1 MKKDITNRKD
11 IMKKSSFH
19 LTEQNQKIESRIVV
33 ALERISEAFR
43 VLLWN
48 ESKENS
54 LSPIQI
60 QILIFIYF
68 HSTEKCKV
76 GYLADEFNMTKA
88 TISDS
93 VKVLLSKE
101 LVTKETDPID
111 TRSFSLSLTNKGKK
125 IAKKASLFASSI
137 EQPIEKLTQ
146 EQKTIML
153 NGLLKLIY
161 DLNKSGI
168 ITIQRMCFTCSNYQL
183 EKGVHYCKLLKSQLA
198 ENELRVDCPEHELQ
212 I

>member
-1 MKKDITNRKD
+1 MKY
-11 IMKKSSFH
+11 SSFN
-19 LTEQNQKIESRIVV
+19 LNEQNQKTESRIVV

-60 QILIFIYF
+60 QIMIFVYF
-68 HSTEKCKV
+68 HSQEKCKV

-93 VKVLLSKE
+93 VKILLSKD
-101 LVTKETDPID
+101 LVAKETDPLD
-111 TRSFSLSLTNKGKK
+111 TRSYSLSLTTEGKK
-125 IAKKASLFASSI
+125 IAQKVSFFASSI
-137 EQPIEKLTQ
+137 EQPLENLT
-146 EQKTIML
+146 EEHKTIML
-153 NGLLKLIY
+153 NGLLKLIF

-168 ITIQRMCFTCSNYQL
+168 ITIQRMCFTCSNYQVD
-183 EKGVHYCKLLKSQLA
+183 KGIHYCKLLKSQLA
-198 ENELRVDCPEHELQ
+198 ESELRVDCPEHELLL
-212 I
+212 

>member
-1 MKKDITNRKD
+1 MKY
-11 IMKKSSFH
+11 SSFN
-19 LTEQNQKIESRIVV
+19 LNEQNQKIESRIVV

-68 HSTEKCKV
+68 HSLEKCKE
-76 GYLADEFNMTKA
+76 GYMADEFNMTKA

-93 VKVLLSKE
+93 VKILLSKE

-111 TRSFSLSLTNKGKK
+111 TRSFSLSLTYEGKK

-168 ITIQRMCFTCSNYQL
+168 ITIQRMCFSCSNYQL

-198 ENELRVDCPEHELQ
+198 ENELRIDCQEHELQ

>member
-1 MKKDITNRKD
+1 MKN
-11 IMKKSSFH
+11 SSFN
-19 LTEQNQKIESRIVV
+19 LNEQNQKIESRIVV

-60 QILIFIYF
+60 QLLIFIYF
-68 HSTEKCKV
+68 HSIEKCKV
-76 GYLADEFNMTKA
+76 GYLANEFNMTKA

-93 VKVLLSKE
+93 VKVLLSKG
-101 LVTKETDPID
+101 LVEKEIDHTD
-111 TRSFSLSLTNKGKK
+111 TRSFSLCLTNEGRK
-125 IAKKASLFASSI
+125 IAKKASFFASSI
-137 EQPIEKLTQ
+137 EKPIEKLSQ
-146 EQKTIML
+146 EQKIIML

-168 ITIQRMCFTCSNYQL
+168 ITIQRMCFTCTNYQL
-183 EKGVHYCKLLKSQLA
+183 ENGVHYCKLLRSKLA
-198 ENELRVDCPEHELQ
+198 ENELRIDCPEHELQ
-212 I
+212 M

>member
-1 MKKDITNRKD
+1 MKY
-11 IMKKSSFH
+11 SSFN
-19 LTEQNQKIESRIVV
+19 LSEQNQKVESRIVV

-60 QILIFIYF
+60 QILIFVYF
-68 HSTEKCKV
+68 HSQEKCKV

-93 VKVLLSKE
+93 VKVLLSKD
-101 LVTKETDPID
+101 LVAKETDPID
-111 TRSFSLSLTNKGKK
+111 TRSYSLSLTTKKKK
-125 IAKKASLFASSI
+125 IAIKASFFASSI
-137 EQPIEKLTQ
+137 EQPLEKLNE
-146 EQKTIML
+146 EQKTVML

-168 ITIQRMCFTCSNYQL
+168 ITIQRMCFTCSNYQVD
-183 EKGVHYCKLLKSQLA
+183 KGVHYCKLLKSQLA
-198 ENELRVDCPEHELQ
+198 ERELRVDCPEHELQ
-212 I
+212 L

>member
-1 MKKDITNRKD
+1 MWLKKHPMKY
-11 IMKKSSFH
+11 SSFY
-19 LTEQNQKIESRIVV
+19 LNEQNQKVESRIVV

-60 QILIFIYF
+60 QVLIFIYF
-68 HSTEKCKV
+68 HSPEKCKV

-93 VKVLLSKE
+93 VKVLLAKG
-101 LVTKETDPID
+101 LATKERNLTD
-111 TRSFSLSLTNKGKK
+111 TRSYSLSLTTEGKE
-125 IAKKASLFASSI
+125 IAKKASVFTTSI
-137 EQPIEKLTQ
+137 EQPIEKLTE
-146 EQKTIML
+146 EQKKAML

-161 DLNKSGI
+161 ELNKSGI
-168 ITIQRMCFTCSNYQL
+168 ITIQRMCFTCSYYQFDN
-183 EKGVHYCKLLKSQLA
+183 GVHYCKLLKSQLA
-198 ENELRVDCPEHELQ
+198 EKELRVDCPEHELS
-212 I
+212 

>member
-1 MKKDITNRKD
+1 MKH
-11 IMKKSSFH
+11 SSFN
-19 LTEQNQKIESRIVV
+19 LNEQNQKIESRIVV

-60 QILIFIYF
+60 QILIFIHF
-68 HSTEKCKV
+68 HALEKCKV

-93 VKVLLSKE
+93 VRVLLSKE

-111 TRSFSLSLTNKGKK
+111 TRSYSLSLTDEGKN
-125 IAKKASLFASSI
+125 IAKKASFFASSI

-168 ITIQRMCFTCSNYQL
+168 ITIQRMCFTCSFYNA
-183 EKGVHYCKLLKSQLA
+183 ENGIHYCNLLKTKLTES
-198 ENELRVDCPEHELQ
+198 EIRVDCPEHE
-212 I
+212 IIT

>member
-1 MKKDITNRKD
+1 MRY
-11 IMKKSSFH
+11 SSFN
-19 LTEQNQKIESRIVV
+19 LNEQNQKIESRIVV

-60 QILIFIYF
+60 QILIFVYF
-68 HSTEKCKV
+68 HSSEKCKV

-93 VKVLLSKE
+93 VKVLLAKDLVNKE
-101 LVTKETDPID
+101 IDPTD
-111 TRSFSLSLTNKGKK
+111 TRSYSLSLTTEGIKT
-125 IAKKASLFASSI
+125 AQKASFFASSI
-137 EQPIEKLTQ
+137 EQPLEKLTA

-161 DLNKSGI
+161 DLNKSGV
-168 ITIQRMCFTCSNYQL
+168 ITIQRMCFTCSNYQVD
-183 EKGVHYCKLLKSQLA
+183 KGVHYCKLLKSQLA
-198 ENELRVDCPEHELQ
+198 ENELRVDCPEHQLNY
-212 I
+212 IG

>member
-1 MKKDITNRKD
+1 MKY
-11 IMKKSSFH
+11 SSFN
-19 LTEQNQKIESRIVV
+19 LNEQNQKVESRIVV

-60 QILIFIYF
+60 QILIFVYF
-68 HSTEKCKV
+68 HSSEKCKV

-93 VKVLLSKE
+93 VKVLLAKDLVSKE
-101 LVTKETDPID
+101 IDPTD
-111 TRSFSLSLTNKGKK
+111 TRSYSLSLTTEGIKT
-125 IAKKASLFASSI
+125 AQKASFFASSI
-137 EQPIEKLTQ
+137 EQPLEKLTA

-161 DLNKSGI
+161 ELNKSGV
-168 ITIQRMCFTCSNYQL
+168 ITIQRMCFTCSNYQVD
-183 EKGVHYCKLLKSQLA
+183 KGVHYCKLLKSQLA
-198 ENELRVDCPEHELQ
+198 ENELRVDCPEHQLNY
-212 I
+212 IG

>member
-1 MKKDITNRKD
+1 MKY
-11 IMKKSSFH
+11 SSFN
-19 LTEQNQKIESRIVV
+19 LNEQNQKIESRIVV

-68 HSTEKCKV
+68 HSLEKCKV

-93 VKVLLSKE
+93 VKILLSKE

-111 TRSFSLSLTNKGKK
+111 TRSFSLSLTYEGKK

-198 ENELRVDCPEHELQ
+198 ENELRIDCQEHELQ

>member
-1 MKKDITNRKD
+1 MKL
-11 IMKKSSFH
+11 SSFN
-19 LTEQNQKIESRIVV
+19 LNEQNQKVESRIVV

-48 ESKENS
+48 ESKDNS

-68 HSTEKCKV
+68 HSHEKCKV
-76 GYLADEFNMTKA
+76 GYLASEFNMTKA

-93 VKVLLSKE
+93 VKVLLSKKM
-101 LVTKETDPID
+101 VTKEVDPSD
-111 TRSFSLSLTNKGKK
+111 SRSYSLFLTSEGKK
-125 IAKKASLFASSI
+125 MAGKVSLFASAI
-137 EQPIEKLTQ
+137 AQPLEKMTD
-146 EQKTIML
+146 EQKTVML

-161 DLNKSGI
+161 DLNKSGV
-168 ITIQRMCFTCSNYQL
+168 ITIQRMCFTCSNYQQNN
-183 EKGVHYCKLLKSQLA
+183 GTHYCNLLKSKLSD
-198 ENELRVDCPEHELQ
+198 NELRVDCPEHVLH

>member
-1 MKKDITNRKD
+1 MKH
-11 IMKKSSFH
+11 SSFH

-60 QILIFIYF
+60 QILIFIQF
-68 HSTEKCKV
+68 HAQEKCKV
-76 GYLADEFNMTKA
+76 GYLADEFSMTKA

-93 VKVLLSKE
+93 VRVLLTKE
-101 LVTKETDPID
+101 LVVKQTDPND
-111 TRSFSLSLTNKGKK
+111 TRSYSLSLTEEGKK
-125 IAKKASLFASSI
+125 IIKKASLFASSI
-137 EQPIEKLTQ
+137 EQPIEQLTE

-168 ITIQRMCFTCSNYQL
+168 ITIQRMCFTCSNYQID
-183 EKGVHYCKLLKSQLA
+183 KGVHYCKLLKCRLA
-198 ENELRVDCPEHELQ
+198 ENELRVDCPEHE
-212 I
+212 IIT

>member
-1 MKKDITNRKD
+1 MKQ
-11 IMKKSSFH
+11 SSFN
-19 LTEQNQKIESRIVV
+19 LNQQNQKIESRIVV

-60 QILIFIYF
+60 QILIFIHF
-68 HSTEKCKV
+68 HTLEKCKV

-93 VKVLLSKE
+93 VRVLLGKE
-101 LVTKETDPID
+101 LLTKETDPLD
-111 TRSFSLSLTNKGKK
+111 TRSYTLSLTDEGKN
-125 IAKKASLFASSI
+125 IAKKASFFASSI

-168 ITIQRMCFTCSNYQL
+168 ITIQRMCFTCSFYNA
-183 EKGVHYCKLLKSQLA
+183 KNGTHYCNLLKTKLA
-198 ENELRVDCPEHELQ
+198 ESEIRVDCPEHE
-212 I
+212 IIT

>member
-1 MKKDITNRKD
+1 MKY
-11 IMKKSSFH
+11 SSFN
-19 LTEQNQKIESRIVV
+19 LSTQNQKVESRIVV

-60 QILIFIYF
+60 QILIFLYF
-68 HSTEKCKV
+68 HSLEKCKI
-76 GYLADEFNMTKA
+76 GYLASEFNMTKA

-93 VKVLLSKE
+93 VKVLFTKN
-101 LVTKETDPID
+101 LVTKEINHLDS
-111 TRSFSLSLTNKGKK
+111 RSFSLSLTVEGKK
-125 IAKKASLFASSI
+125 IAKKASFFASSI
-137 EQPIEKLTQ
+137 EQPLEKLT
-146 EQKTIML
+146 EDQKSIML

-168 ITIQRMCFTCSNYQL
+168 ITIQRMCFTCANYQIN
-183 EKGVHYCKLLKSQLA
+183 KGIHYCKLLNSRLD
-198 ENELRVDCPEHELQ
+198 ESELRVDCPEHQLQ
-212 I
+212 L